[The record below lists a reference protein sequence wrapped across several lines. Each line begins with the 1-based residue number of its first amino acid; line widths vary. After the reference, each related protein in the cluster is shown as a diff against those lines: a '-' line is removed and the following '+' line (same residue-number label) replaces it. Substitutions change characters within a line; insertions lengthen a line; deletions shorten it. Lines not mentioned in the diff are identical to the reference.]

1 MVARA
6 RDVLAPHIREED
18 LGKAAIAVT
27 LALLTVLAATVAGL
41 QSHASTEAQR
51 ARREADR
58 IGLIATGEDGSA
70 VVRVGTA
77 YGVYRRWFE
86 QLERA
91 NWATDQLTR
100 DPDRPDKTLLDTL
113 SAVDSSTGAWIE
125 HQTSLLQ
132 APYYDRDT
140 RISDFAAFEA
150 DRLNAPAT
158 RAAEQRRVEAD
169 VSAAWDAKASDY
181 ITVLTLLAVGL
192 FFLGLGSTIG
202 GRPRAFLTLAGTAF
216 GVVSLGWTV
225 AIMLGPI
232 HRVPA
237 TAIERAVQSEAEQ
250 IRANGATRPGAV
262 VTTAARQH
270 YVNAVNTA
278 TDALT
283 VDPTY
288 ITGYLM
294 RATAL
299 LVYADTLIFS
309 PEGPSQ
315 TTADLLRHAVED
327 YRVYVKGRPDDY
339 AGWWNLGWAA
349 YLQGD
354 VPGSLEATNR
364 ALALAPTQFTL
375 YLNRTLA
382 LLASRDRDAALA
394 DVRQAI
400 DLAARDS
407 TASAVW
413 YLGQSD
419 FNIGRLAELR
429 PDHAATL
436 LAIQTQLR
444 ESQVSLRALSQPSPR
459 AGAPR
464 LGAVAVTP
472 VELGRYAGGEFTEL
486 EALTAGA
493 SFEAPEAVGFRVR
506 VAGATA
512 LAGHIISARL
522 WVDRQPR
529 SDYAVDREIAS
540 DAPDELTLELVN
552 PYGRAGFDLDAGAY
566 QLQLF
571 VDGATRYDLT
581 WTVTPRP
588 TEPRYQTTA
597 KAFIDRFIGDGYT
610 CDPPATEGT
619 ATKYICSITD
629 ADGTQLLVN
638 ATADA
643 DDRITTVVLG
653 AITEEGG
660 ADVATAAPA
669 FFNAVLRL
677 LYPPDLA
684 ERAAAWIDEQGTAVD
699 DIEIGGTTIRVFG
712 ADEHTRNLDI
722 WSPWP

>member
-1 MVARA
+1 MQDAARDEPARRGRLAVTVVARA
-6 RDVLAPHIREED
+6 RAVLAPHIREED

-41 QSHASTEAQR
+41 QGHASTEAQR

-58 IGLIATGEDGSA
+58 IGLMATGEDGSA
-70 VVRVGTA
+70 VVRAGTA

-86 QLERA
+86 ELERA

-100 DPDRPDKTLLDTL
+100 DPDRADKTLLEALAAEDT
-113 SAVDSSTGAWIE
+113 STASWIE
-125 HQTSLLQ
+125 SQTSLLQ

-202 GRPRAFLTLAGTAF
+202 GRPRAFLSLAGTAF
-216 GVVSLGWTV
+216 GAVSLAWTV
-225 AIMLGPI
+225 AIVLGPI

-237 TAIERAVQSEAEQ
+237 TAIERAVESEAEQ
-250 IRANGATRPGAV
+250 IRANGATRPGAE

-283 VDPTY
+283 IDPTY
-288 ITGYLM
+288 VTGYRM

-315 TTADLLRHAVED
+315 TTTDLLRHAVDD
-327 YRVYVKGRPDDY
+327 YRVYVAGRPDDY

-349 YLQGD
+349 YLLGD

-382 LLASRDRDAALA
+382 LLASRDQDAALA

-419 FNIGRLAELR
+419 FNIGRLAELH
-429 PDHAATL
+429 PEHAATL

-444 ESQVSLRALSQPSPR
+444 ESQVSLRALSQPAPR
-459 AGAPR
+459 AGAPQ
-464 LGAVAVTP
+464 LGSVSVTP
-472 VELGRYAGGEFTEL
+472 VELGRYSGGEFTEL
-486 EALTAGA
+486 EPLTAGA
-493 SFEAPEAVGFRVR
+493 SIEAPEAVGFRVR
-506 VAGATA
+506 LAAPRRWRATPSRPGCGSTGSRARTTRSIARSRPTRPTRSRSSWSTRTAGQASTSTPAPTSSSSSWTVRPGTTSRGRSRRARRRRSTRPPPGPSTTDCSRTA
-512 LAGHIISARL
+512 SRAIR
-522 WVDRQPR
+522 RQPR
-529 SDYAVDREIAS
+529 
-540 DAPDELTLELVN
+540 APRRSTS
-552 PYGRAGFDLDAGAY
+552 A
-566 QLQLF
+566 
-571 VDGATRYDLT
+571 
-581 WTVTPRP
+581 RP
-588 TEPRYQTTA
+588 PMRTA
-597 KAFIDRFIGDGYT
+597 
-610 CDPPATEGT
+610 P
-619 ATKYICSITD
+619 S
-629 ADGTQLLVN
+629 
-638 ATADA
+638 
-643 DDRITTVVLG
+643 
-653 AITEEGG
+653 
-660 ADVATAAPA
+660 
-669 FFNAVLRL
+669 
-677 LYPPDLA
+677 
-684 ERAAAWIDEQGTAVD
+684 
-699 DIEIGGTTIRVFG
+699 
-712 ADEHTRNLDI
+712 
-722 WSPWP
+722 SS